1 MMATDTRRPLI
12 DVPPDL
18 LPLIPLPDLEALPDA
33 RARGAHCVWGGE
45 LLSTAT
51 AVDLGE
57 RPSPHGTTL
66 FLRGCR
72 QCSLR
77 AVLTA
82 YNTHPR
88 RCEQCADESAICKT
102 LRGLRALAL
111 ELRK

>member
-1 MMATDTRRPLI
+1 MTATGTRPLI

-18 LPLIPLPDLEALPDA
+18 LPLIPLPDLHVLPDA
-33 RARGAHCVWGGE
+33 RARGAECVWGGE

-72 QCSLR
+72 LCTLR
-77 AVLTA
+77 AVLTTH
-82 YNTHPR
+82 NSHPR
-88 RCEQCADESAICKT
+88 KCEQCADESAICKT